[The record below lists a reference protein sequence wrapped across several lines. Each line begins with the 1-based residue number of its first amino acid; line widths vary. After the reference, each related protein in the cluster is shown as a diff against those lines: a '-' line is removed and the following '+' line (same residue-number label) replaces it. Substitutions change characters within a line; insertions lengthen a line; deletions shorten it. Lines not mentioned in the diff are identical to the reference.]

1 MAVRRVRGFWY
12 IGLYSNW
19 KLGDYIMSVV
29 YITVRQIE
37 TETVMANLEFTG
49 DTWMDAL
56 DNAYTWLKVNR
67 IESNCYHV
75 WC

>member
-1 MAVRRVRGFWY
+1 
-12 IGLYSNW
+12 
-19 KLGDYIMSVV
+19 MSVV